1 MWGAPRLGNTTMCR
15 DGGVPQCLET
25 LLDLA
30 YLHLQHLLYNKLVN
44 VSVSLSSVGH
54 SNKLLSPSRGWHELK
69 TQGQVTS
76 LVVQW
81 LRFCA
86 STTGVQV

>member
-1 MWGAPRLGNTTMCR
+1 MCR

-25 LLDLA
+25 LLDPA
-30 YLHLQHLLYNKLVN
+30 YLYLQHLSYNKLVN

-54 SNKLLSPSRGWHELK
+54 SNKLLSRRRGWHESK

-86 STTGVQV
+86 SNAGAQV